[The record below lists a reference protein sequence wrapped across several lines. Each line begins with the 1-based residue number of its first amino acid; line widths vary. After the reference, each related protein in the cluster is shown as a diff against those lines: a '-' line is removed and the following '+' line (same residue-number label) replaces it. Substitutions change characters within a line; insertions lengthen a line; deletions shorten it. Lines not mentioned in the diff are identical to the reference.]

1 MCYGYGLMMGMIA
14 RIFLQ
19 TQGPGDVFREKSQV
33 FLILL
38 FESDALSCEFNLL
51 EIIIVVL

>member
-33 FLILL
+33 LIN
-38 FESDALSCEFNLL
+38 FA
-51 EIIIVVL
+51 V